1 MNIPFPDL
9 TPVLPEIILAA
20 VASLVL
26 LVELVAVRKG
36 PIGGIGIAV
45 ALFLLYLLPYTHGET
60 FGGTFVSDAYSDWF
74 KIIFLGNLIMTTLA
88 SFQYIQRQ
96 HQDFGEYY
104 SVLMFA
110 TCGAMIMASSRDLI
124 TLYVGLEL
132 MALSTFILTAMKR
145 HDWWSNEAA
154 IKYFMLGAF
163 SSAIMLYGFALLYG
177 LTTSTDIRQ
186 IGAHIATTGPN
197 PALLLSMVLIIAGF
211 AFKIGAVP
219 FHMWVP
225 DVYEGAPTSVTLFMS
240 VGPKAA
246 GFAAIGRVFYEG
258 LGSLQADW
266 TMFFIILSILS
277 MAVGNII
284 ALVQKNIKR
293 MLAYSAISHAGY
305 ALLGIVAGTT
315 EGLNAMMNYLLIYA
329 FMNIGAFCVVITMD
343 CRNDLDDYN
352 GLAKNH
358 PLLAAVMLIFM
369 FSLTGIPPTAGF
381 IGKFNVF
388 MAAVHAG
395 YTWLVLVAIIF
406 SAISAFFYLHVVMN
420 MYMKPGAVRVR
431 VEGFPTVLA
440 ALLIA
445 VLAVCVIGVAPSVAL
460 R

>member
-1 MNIPFPDL
+1 MNIPFPNL
-9 TPVLPEIILAA
+9 IPVLPEIILAS

-26 LVELVAVRKG
+26 LVELVAERKG

-45 ALFLLYLLPYTHGET
+45 AIFLLYLLPSTHGET
-60 FGGTFVSDAYSDWF
+60 FGGMYVSDEFSSWF
-74 KIIFLGNLIMTTLA
+74 KVIFLANLILTTLA

-124 TLYVGLEL
+124 MLYVGLEL

-163 SSAIMLYGFALLYG
+163 SSAILLYGFALLYG

-186 IGAHIATTGPN
+186 IGDHITATGPT
-197 PALLLSMVLIIAGF
+197 PALLLSMVFITVGF

-246 GFAAIGRVFYEG
+246 GFAAIGRFFYEG
-258 LGSLQADW
+258 FGSLQADW
-266 TMFFIILSILS
+266 TLLLIILSILS
-277 MAVGNII
+277 MAVGNIV

-293 MLAYSAISHAGY
+293 MLAYSAIAHAGY
-305 ALLGIVAGTT
+305 ALLGIIAGTT
-315 EGLNAMMNYLLIYA
+315 EGLHAMMNYLLIYA
-329 FMNIGAFCVVITMD
+329 FMNIGAFCVVITLD

-358 PLLAAVMLIFM
+358 PLLGAVMLLFM

-388 MAAVHAG
+388 MAAIHAG
-395 YTWLVLVAIIF
+395 YTWLVLIAIIF
-406 SAISAFFYLHVVMN
+406 SAVSAFFYLRVVMN

-431 VEGFPTVLA
+431 VDGFPSVLA

-445 VLAVCVIGVAPSVAL
+445 VLAVCILGVLPSVAL
-460 R
+460 L